1 MKRCEDEKMFYR
13 PPLLEEPCAQTL
25 SGKSYPLNHHGSYCF
40 SMFSPKNPEITMV
53 QGRAWRWIV
62 LLLGEQQA
70 DRARGRDPLRH
81 HQAALWPW
89 SWVNHGKVRNEK
101 MLYSNKMVVYHGLS
115 WFTMVYHG
123 LSILQRLLLGT
134 LAKIETPKP

>member
-1 MKRCEDEKMFYR
+1 MVLIVS
-13 PPLLEEPCAQTL
+13 PL
-25 SGKSYPLNHHGSYCF
+25 
-40 SMFSPKNPEITMV
+40 FSPKNPEISMV

-62 LLLGEQQA
+62 LLLREQQA

-89 SWVNHGKVRNEK
+89 SWVNHGKFVTK
-101 MLYSNKMVVYHGLS
+101 SS
-115 WFTMVYHG
+115 WFIMVYHG
-123 LSILQRLLLGT
+123 LSILQKLLLGT

>member
-1 MKRCEDEKMFYR
+1 MVLIVS
-13 PPLLEEPCAQTL
+13 PL
-25 SGKSYPLNHHGSYCF
+25 
-40 SMFSPKNPEITMV
+40 FSPKNPEISMV

-62 LLLGEQQA
+62 LLLREQQA

-101 MLYSNKMVVYHGLS
+101 FMVYHGLS
-115 WFTMVYHG
+115 WFIYPTKTITRNFG
-123 LSILQRLLLGT
+123 QN
-134 LAKIETPKP
+134 